1 MKRPLL
7 LIAAAAVVLAACT
20 KNDVVISDADPM
32 IEFDAPFVGK
42 SVKATGDLT
51 TRNIQEQSLRI
62 WGDKYRAGESNASDV
77 YSTNAADG
85 ASTVLSY
92 AKDRWLSNKYAYW
105 TSGYLYDFTSV
116 APASVNASY
125 NNSSTTLSE
134 RKLTISDIP
143 VVQLI
148 KDLNGTVLGDDILA
162 ATNTGKS
169 IADRTVSVS
178 LHHLLSRFSIYL
190 YTTFAQQTVDVE
202 SIKIYLPKNSTA
214 EYAQA
219 AHGRIA
225 SGTDVWTWNGF
236 TNKP

>member
-125 NNSSTTLSE
+125 N
-134 RKLTISDIP
+134 
-143 VVQLI
+143 
-148 KDLNGTVLGDDILA
+148 
-162 ATNTGKS
+162 
-169 IADRTVSVS
+169 
-178 LHHLLSRFSIYL
+178 
-190 YTTFAQQTVDVE
+190 
-202 SIKIYLPKNSTA
+202 
-214 EYAQA
+214 
-219 AHGRIA
+219 
-225 SGTDVWTWNGF
+225 
-236 TNKP
+236 